1 MLKKDPAERFRG
13 EAVLKHTF
21 IKQLDSRRF
30 IKPINPKIFRN
41 MNSFHASM
49 KLRGWVKSL
58 IASQVIAEEEREEL
72 HKAFTAMDTNGD
84 GKLSREELL
93 AGYST

>member
-1 MLKKDPAERFRG
+1 M
-13 EAVLKHTF
+13 
-21 IKQLDSRRF
+21 
-30 IKPINPKIFRN
+30 
-41 MNSFHASM
+41 
-49 KLRGWVKSL
+49 KSL
-58 IASQVIAEEEREEL
+58 IASQVLAEEEREEL